1 MAMKSYL
8 IIAAVTM
15 LFSSCLKQ
23 SIPDAMLHKSGKQN
37 KITATCSYEV
47 NGVPVA
53 ISVDDAD
60 NPLANRNRLECVKLN
75 GYIFSG
81 VSNHGDLIFT
91 FYTDSLK
98 VQNYRYTSSD
108 LGPTYVT
115 TFGAAQYIYGPADYM
130 SFTITS
136 YANGHISG
144 NFSGKLTPLVMAGN
158 PNNIYGT
165 MGSTLIMNGSFSNV
179 PVIY

>member
-1 MAMKSYL
+1 MMAMKSYL
-8 IIAAVTM
+8 IIGAVAM

-23 SIPDAMLHKSGKQN
+23 SIPDAMLDKPGNKN
-37 KITATCSYEV
+37 KIIATLSYEV
-47 NGVPVA
+47 NGAPVS
-53 ISVDDAD
+53 ISVEDAD
-60 NPLANRNRLECVKLN
+60 NPLANNNRLDCTKLN
-75 GYIFSG
+75 GYILSG
-81 VSNHGDLIFT
+81 VSNYGDFIFT
-91 FYTDSLK
+91 FFTDSLK
-98 VQNYRYTSSD
+98 VQNYRYTSSV

-144 NFSGKLTPLVMAGN
+144 NFSGRLTPQV
-158 PNNIYGT
+158 NNYYGT
-165 MGSTLIMNGSFSNV
+165 SGSTLIMNGLFNNV